1 MIANKSRPPFYSSQ
15 KQNADKYSIREA
27 LSRMYKLVEVSSQ
40 VLRVWCP
47 CILFR
52 RQQEFL

>member
-1 MIANKSRPPFYSSQ
+1 MTAHKSRPSFYSSQ